1 MSSPSHWT
9 LTTCLRAT
17 TMKVAVAMSSVFG
30 GMFVSGE
37 RPAAAQDFSR
47 LTVTKAAKSPV
58 RDRGHVS
65 QRYIESWHD
74 LQSKNVVMQ
83 RRDYSCGAAALAT
96 ILRYGWGEDVDEADT
111 LRALNQ
117 LLTPVEIEDR
127 IQNGFTMFDLRRL
140 AYALG
145 YETAVGRLTIDDL
158 AGSKIPLMVA
168 LRLKDFDHFVVVRGI
183 ADGRVY
189 LADPIR
195 GNLRVPVSEFQ
206 EQWIDQAVLVVA
218 APGRDPP
225 SDSPLKVRLAER
237 EFPALNRQL
246 IRVQPDR
253 SHLRP

>member
-1 MSSPSHWT
+1 MAVSAVLVT
-9 LTTCLRAT
+9 LDMLGGTH
-17 TMKVAVAMSSVFG
+17 VFG
-30 GMFVSGE
+30 T
-37 RPAAAQDFSR
+37 RHAAAQDFSR
-47 LTVTKAAKSPV
+47 LSVAKAAQSPI
-58 RDRGHVS
+58 RDRGHLT
-65 QRYIESWHD
+65 QRHIESWRD
-74 LQSKNVVMQ
+74 LQTKHVVMQ

-117 LLTPVEIEDR
+117 LLSPAEIADR
-127 IQNGFTMFDLRRL
+127 IQNGFTMYDLRRL

-158 AGSKIPLMVA
+158 AGSKIPLLVA
-168 LRLKDFDHFVVVRGI
+168 LRLKEFDHFVVVRGI

-195 GNLRVPVSEFQ
+195 GNLRVPVAEFQ
-206 EQWIDQAVLVVA
+206 SQWIDQAVLVVA
-218 APGRDPP
+218 APDRDPP
-225 SDSPLKVRLAER
+225 NDSPLRIRLAER

-246 IRVQPDR
+246 IRVQPER